1 MSDEIDTGPSN
12 LHDSA
17 DSSLDNSITTA
28 NESQVSSLSLDENPE
43 QLNHSIGERNLG
55 ENPNLEIEDTED
67 GEESRETE
75 DNTANMAETDGTAPK
90 LKIYDKPPS
99 MARTGGAPLDRYVFR
114 LNNWKTIAE
123 RHGASPQEMYEDV
136 CSIIFLN
143 LSYISSTQA
152 ESDQT
157 GPHLKQ

>member
-43 QLNHSIGERNLG
+43 QLNHSIGEGNLG
-55 ENPNLEIEDTED
+55 ENPNLEREDTED

-75 DNTANMAETDGTAPK
+75 EGKIIANNLGERGQKMLNG
-90 LKIYDKPPS
+90 KP
-99 MARTGGAPLDRYVFR
+99 T
-114 LNNWKTIAE
+114 
-123 RHGASPQEMYEDV
+123 
-136 CSIIFLN
+136 
-143 LSYISSTQA
+143 
-152 ESDQT
+152 
-157 GPHLKQ
+157 